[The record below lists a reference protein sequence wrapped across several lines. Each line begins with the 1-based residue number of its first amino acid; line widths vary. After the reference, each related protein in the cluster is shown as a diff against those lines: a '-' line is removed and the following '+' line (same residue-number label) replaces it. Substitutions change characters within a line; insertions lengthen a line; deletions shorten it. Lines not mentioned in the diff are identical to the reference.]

1 MSKEKT
7 LVISAKTKF
16 VVSVKKFVILRG
28 APSAPRR
35 TSNDSPGKFSESTS
49 VGHPRLKTAPKLS
62 FAPPVDPQS
71 NSLYHSLMF
80 TKANLR
86 SRRLP
91 RLALIAVTTL
101 FIFPLSLA
109 AQTADDVINAYL
121 KARGGL
127 TKIKSV
133 QTERVTGTITFAPG
147 VEGPFFVERKRRLKM
162 HMEITVNGLSLIR
175 VYDGKSSGWIYN
187 PFAPNAAVVP
197 MSPGDI
203 SGIAD
208 EADFEGPFVDYKAKG
223 NQIDGKIVQKLKLTD
238 KQGDVSYFSFDA
250 STGLIMKW
258 QGTRKVGDKVLPW
271 ETYFRD
277 FRDVDGLKYP
287 FLVESAAVD
296 SDQIQKIA
304 ATKIETNIPINEA
317 QFAQPKPP
325 APPAPPVDP
334 PKPD

>member
-1 MSKEKT
+1 MS
-7 LVISAKTKF
+7 VNANFQS
-16 VVSVKKFVILRG
+16 
-28 APSAPRR
+28 
-35 TSNDSPGKFSESTS
+35 
-49 VGHPRLKTAPKLS
+49 RL
-62 FAPPVDPQS
+62 
-71 NSLYHSLMF
+71 
-80 TKANLR
+80 
-86 SRRLP
+86 LP
-91 RLALIAVTTL
+91 RLALVTAIFL
-101 FIFPLSLA
+101 FTFPLALA

-127 TKIKSV
+127 TKIKGV

-147 VEGPFFVERKRRLKM
+147 VEGPFFVERKRPLKM

-187 PFAPNAAVVP
+187 PFAPNAAVAP
-197 MSPGDI
+197 MSAADI

-223 NQIDGKIVQKLKLTD
+223 NQIEYVGKEQIDGKIVQKLKLTG
-238 KQGDVSYFSFDA
+238 KQGDVSYFYFDA

-258 QGTRKVGDKVLPW
+258 QGTRKVGDKELPW

-304 ATKIETNIPINEA
+304 ATKIETNIPINET
-317 QFAQPKPP
+317 QFGKPKLP
-325 APPAPPVDP
+325 AAPAAPADP

>member
-1 MSKEKT
+1 MS
-7 LVISAKTKF
+7 ANANF
-16 VVSVKKFVILRG
+16 RCRPLR
-28 APSAPRR
+28 
-35 TSNDSPGKFSESTS
+35 
-49 VGHPRLKTAPKLS
+49 
-62 FAPPVDPQS
+62 
-71 NSLYHSLMF
+71 
-80 TKANLR
+80 
-86 SRRLP
+86 
-91 RLALIAVTTL
+91 RLALTAVTLL
-101 FIFPLSLA
+101 FAFPLALP

-127 TKIKSV
+127 AKIRAV

-147 VEGPFFVERKRRLKM
+147 VEGPFFVERKRPLKM
-162 HMEITVNGLSLIR
+162 HMEITVNGQSLIR

-197 MSPGDI
+197 MSAADI

-223 NQIDGKIVQKLKLTD
+223 NQIEYVGKEQIDGKVVQKLKLTA
-238 KQGDVSYFSFDA
+238 KQGDVSYFYFDA

-258 QGTRKVGDKVLPW
+258 QGTRKVGDKELPW

-304 ATKIETNIPINEA
+304 AAKIETNIPLNET
-317 QFAQPKPP
+317 QFAKPKPP
-325 APPAPPVDP
+325 APSAAPTDP